1 MSLFDFEPTGT
12 IYYTM
17 KLYKGESLEKLIN
30 TKQIPVSEPLIINSI
45 VIPLCKALHT
55 MESHMILH
63 LDIKPDNIMIDE
75 NGEAVLIDFGV
86 AQQYNDEGYNI
97 DVRGDIHQYGNWSAP
112 ENRGGAMKHFCPQ
125 SDIYSVAAI
134 LYTLLSGGKTPFC
147 EPYKNYWHIEQLNCS
162 EQMKKAIQEGMAEY
176 LNDRPTN
183 AQRFLNLFPGCED
196 IKL

>member
-1 MSLFDFEPTGT
+1 
-12 IYYTM
+12 
-17 KLYKGESLEKLIN
+17 
-30 TKQIPVSEPLIINSI
+30 
-45 VIPLCKALHT
+45 
-55 MESHMILH
+55 
-63 LDIKPDNIMIDE
+63 MIDE

-86 AQQYNDEGYNI
+86 AQQYNDEGDNI

>member
-1 MSLFDFEPTGT
+1 
-12 IYYTM
+12 
-17 KLYKGESLEKLIN
+17 
-30 TKQIPVSEPLIINSI
+30 
-45 VIPLCKALHT
+45 

-63 LDIKPDNIMIDE
+63 LDIKPDNIVIDE

-86 AQQYNDEGYNI
+86 AQQYNDEGDNT
-97 DVRGDIHQYGNWSAP
+97 DVRGDIHQDGEWSAP

-134 LYTLLSGGKTPFC
+134 LYTLLSGGKTPSY
-147 EPYKNYWHIEQLNCS
+147 EPNENIWLVDQLNCS
-162 EQMKKAIQEGMAEY
+162 EQMKKAIIEGMEEY
-176 LNDRPTN
+176 SNDRPAN